1 MRIDRYFLLPL
12 LVLLAACRTAPAG
25 SADSMLS
32 RDASLTDLLACNDRA
47 IGGDALRQQQLV
59 EFDLEIV
66 EPSFEVDGFFVAAR
80 DSAVSIDIFAD
91 GERVFSEGWDGSA
104 GWQLQQGATE
114 PVPTSEAG
122 AAALRHGL
130 EQPGH
135 LWTLQDMVKNGH
147 TVELVTDLGQ
157 EDPGTRLVKLTLR
170 DGFESWYRID
180 YTNCHVVAKRD
191 FRAFH
196 PDVDSEERWIESRF
210 EDFRSQD
217 GVTRAWT
224 TLDVDVVT
232 GETVGRTRLVA
243 VRSVAKR

>member
-1 MRIDRYFLLPL
+1 MRIGRFFLLPL
-12 LVLLAACRTAPAG
+12 LGLLAACKPTPDD
-25 SADSMLS
+25 SANSVLS
-32 RDASLTDLLACNDRA
+32 RDASITDLLACNDRA
-47 IGGDALRQQQLV
+47 VGGDALRQLQRV

-66 EPSFEVDGFFVAAR
+66 EPTFEVEGVYVAAR
-80 DSAVSIDIFAD
+80 DSAVRIDIFAD
-91 GERVFSEGWDGSA
+91 GQRVFSEGWDGSA
-104 GWQLQQGATE
+104 GWQLKQGETE

-135 LWTLQDMVKNGH
+135 LWTLQDMVENGH
-147 TVELVTDLGQ
+147 TVELVADGGR
-157 EDPGTRLVKLTLR
+157 EVPGTRLVRLTLR

-180 YTNCHVVAKRD
+180 YANCHVVAKRD

-224 TLDVDVVT
+224 TLDVDLAT
-232 GETVGRTRLVA
+232 GDTVGRTRLVA
-243 VRSVAKR
+243 VRSVANR